1 MTMINKEV
9 LKSTKPCADRW
20 KNYLEFYSDF
30 NGSFDEFLEL
40 DKISHD
46 DKIWVAKKVLNKNQL
61 VHFATLCAQS
71 VVQIYNERYPHDKR
85 ISDCVEYLLTITDF
99 SSLSNEQRE
108 KLIELR
114 ERSRAARAAAYATDA
129 AARAAAYATDAAA
142 RAADAAAYATDVAD
156 AAAYAAYAAYAADD
170 AARAAAYAARKT
182 QQELNLKFLSA
193 ASKIVGEIK

>member
-129 AARAAAYATDAAA
+129 AARAA
-142 RAADAAAYATDVAD
+142 DAAAYATDVAD